1 MDLLLSLL
9 IALLGH
15 PDFATRE
22 RATSA
27 LSQAGIAAEPYL
39 ELAAQS
45 PDPEVRW
52 RATRLLVPIRLAW
65 LERHLAERPAAPWL
79 DALPLDYPNRAEVIH
94 GFFGSEPVT
103 PHDAGPHREYRAAT
117 RAYLRFLVAD
127 GASRAFVVELLRRMD
142 ARCPAWQENRW
153 TDE

>member
-65 LERHLAERPAAPWL
+65 LERHLAERPPAPWL
-79 DALPLDYPNRAEVIH
+79 DALRKDYPNRLEIISAFV
-94 GFFGSEPVT
+94 GSAVVGPNDTMPHPV
-103 PHDAGPHREYRAAT
+103 YRAAT
-117 RAYLRFLVAD
+117 RAWLRCCVTD
-127 GASRAFVVELLRRMD
+127 GMTQHEVLKILQEMDERSSNWDGSR
-142 ARCPAWQENRW
+142 WI
-153 TDE
+153 DE